1 LALARVPEIESRKC
15 LCRGGLEIVEY
26 ILLHYDNILQAWSR
40 GAQFRRLVSEPESSA
55 KVARQLIQSGKLGQF
70 SLANRLLYKE

>member
-1 LALARVPEIESRKC
+1 LASARVPEIESGEC
-15 LCRGGLEIVEY
+15 LCGGGLETVEHV
-26 ILLHYDNILQAWSR
+26 LLHCDNIPRAWSR
-40 GAQFRRLVSEPESSA
+40 GAQFRRLVSEPESSV